1 MQRPAVRVVLVAD
14 GDEDTRRILE
24 ALLFHWG
31 LEPVVVTD
39 GEAALAAARARRPAL
54 VICELY
60 LPCAGEPCL
69 VRALKRSADLADV
82 PVLAYTAY
90 AMPEDE
96 ERVRSAPGDGFLA
109 KPAELPALRSEIAR
123 LAGITA

>member
-1 MQRPAVRVVLVAD
+1 MPRPDVPVVLVAD

-24 ALLFHWG
+24 TLLVHWG
-31 LEPVVVTD
+31 LHPLLVPD

-60 LPCAGEPCL
+60 LPSAGEPCL

-82 PVLAYTAY
+82 PVLAYTAS

-96 ERVRSAPGDGFLA
+96 QWVRTATGDGFLA
-109 KPAELPALRSEIAR
+109 KPAAPQVLRSEVSR
-123 LAGITA
+123 LTGIPA

>member
-1 MQRPAVRVVLVAD
+1 MPRPAVLVAD

-24 ALLFHWG
+24 TLLRHWR
-31 LEPVVVTD
+31 LEPVLVTD
-39 GEAALAAARARRPAL
+39 GEAALAAARERRPAL

-82 PVLAYTAY
+82 PVLAYTAS

-96 ERVRSAPGDGFLA
+96 LWVRMATGDAFLA
-109 KPAELPALRSEIAR
+109 KPAEPPVLRSEVSR
-123 LAGITA
+123 LAGIPA